1 MHIECPKNTKFIIPI
16 AWTTTLTGEDG
27 PREVV
32 SSRYMN
38 VTPIGEDNYLPCC
51 GAVKWQGPMDNK
63 GHIKGCYK
71 NEIAIKKARMAAAVA
86 AKPEIVAPP
95 IFITR
100 LRAKTTS
107 TRSRRSSSHSSTTA
121 S

>member
-1 MHIECPKNTKFIIPI
+1 MHLECPKNTKFMIPI

-86 AKPEIVAPP
+86 AKPEIMAPP
-95 IFITR
+95 MFIKVAR
-100 LRAKTTS
+100 KESS
-107 TRSRRSSSHSSTTA
+107 TRSRRPSSHSSTTA